1 MKKSTTQRSIAIAG
15 TAAALTLAGTL
26 IPGAAQAGP
35 KVKFGSTLDATVQP
49 STSGPGLYC
58 DPLNLAATCS
68 FVMNEAYGRPDG
80 GEKSPVTGTLKK
92 VRVIS
97 GTAGSFQLQLVKARQ
112 IAGEWQAKVKAT
124 GPEITVVGQGDAN
137 WDNDSYRVEKFPVNM
152 HIKKGWRL
160 SMVSTKTSAVRCS
173 SGGDNTLLYQPPLQ
187 SGSDYRNA
195 TGDDGCWPLIEGVVK
210 Q

>member
-1 MKKSTTQRSIAIAG
+1 MHKSTAIAG
-15 TAAALTLAGTL
+15 AAAVLTLAGTV
-26 IPGAAQAGP
+26 IPGSAQAAP
-35 KVKFGSTLDATVQP
+35 KVKFGSALNATVQP
-49 STSGPGLYC
+49 SNSVPGLYC
-58 DPLNLAATCS
+58 DPLDLTAKCS

-92 VRVIS
+92 IRVIS
-97 GTAGSFQLQLVKARQ
+97 GAPGTFTLQLVKAREVG
-112 IAGEWQAKVKAT
+112 GEWQAKVKAT
-124 GPEITVVGQGDAN
+124 GPQITVTGQQQAN
-137 WDNDSYRVEKFPVNM
+137 WDNDDYLVEKFPVNM
-152 HIKKGWRL
+152 YIKKGWRL
-160 SMVSTKTSAVRCS
+160 SMVATKTSAVRCS